1 MHELHEDWGPDKD
14 SRRASIKAIRI
25 YLPTQKKSIKKYP
38 KKLEYQQ
45 QQKKSRPSPT
55 SVSCLLKKL
64 KYQGSPIEGDGISD
78 VNNMFLGF

>member
-1 MHELHEDWGPDKD
+1 MSCMRIEALTRIADG
-14 SRRASIKAIRI
+14 ASIKAIRI
-25 YLPTQKKSIKKYP
+25 YLPTQKKKYKKVS
-38 KKLEYQQ
+38 KETRISTTT
-45 QQKKSRPSPT
+45 KKSRPSPT